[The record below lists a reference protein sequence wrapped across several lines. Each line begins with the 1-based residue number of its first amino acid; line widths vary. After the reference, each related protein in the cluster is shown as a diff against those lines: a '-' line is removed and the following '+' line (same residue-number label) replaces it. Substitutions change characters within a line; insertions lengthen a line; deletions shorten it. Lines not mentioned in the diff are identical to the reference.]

1 MAQSA
6 IGRITVDHR
15 VHIACGYT
23 KEQVRFTQTHKIVF
37 VVPLRL
43 GDNPNTKA
51 LSFQHTAANCHA
63 KAGVID
69 VGIAGNQNDVA
80 AIPAKLVHFVA

>member
-6 IGRITVDHR
+6 IGGITVDHR
-15 VHIACGYT
+15 VHVASGHT

-43 GDNPNTKA
+43 GDNSDAKA
-51 LSFQHTAANCHA
+51 LSFQHTATNRHT
-63 KAGVID
+63 KAWVVD
-69 VGIAGNQNDVA
+69 VGIAGHQNDVA
-80 AIPAKLVHFVA
+80 AIPAKLVHFVT